1 MSYDEEDVR
10 YLPGIRVVAQA
21 LKVLERGVLQ
31 IKPRSHGQTFLLIKI
46 KNL

>member
-21 LKVLERGVLQ
+21 LKVLRRRMHV
-31 IKPRSHGQTFLLIKI
+31 I
-46 KNL
+46 